1 MMLRTRMLVAFGVV
15 VVIPL
20 ALLALGLRL
29 EMTNR
34 LTEEYQVRVDTVV
47 AVIKEDLQR
56 ESADI
61 SARLLSLKSALVT
74 DNRFR
79 LAAVAELE
87 SERNYLL
94 DYAGSAMR
102 LTGLSMM
109 QIEDADGRI
118 VSSGH
123 FRNEYGR
130 VEAGLTA
137 KLAKTLKDAPNGVAL
152 LTTRSPEREFLSLV
166 RSESLQIGGRTF
178 TLIGGVAVDEAFLA
192 RLARDRAIA
201 VSLFYPGGGFS
212 SAPEQTSAPAH
223 EAADAAVGTLEVPLI
238 RMTKIGG
245 ESPLEVVTAR
255 LQVTQSRTPLRE
267 LQRSVDSWFLG
278 TAVST
283 AIAALLLSVWLSSRI
298 SKPLADLAAKTAV
311 LDLDRLDV
319 RFDGGK
325 DEVGS
330 LSRLLGD
337 LASRLRTSTARVRDA
352 ERRATVGDLARQINH
367 DIKNGLIPLRNVIR
381 HLEQVEKEEPGSLPS
396 VFAERRPTV
405 DSSIAYLETLATSY
419 QRLSPSPVRRECDVN
434 GLVGEVVR
442 AEQGRDRVTFT
453 MELAPDLPTVNGDPI
468 ALRRILENLT
478 VNAVESL
485 ESKPGRVSVSTE
497 TLERDGERRVRITV
511 ADTGRGMSKEETGR
525 IFTDFYTTKE
535 GGTGLGLSIV
545 RRLVM
550 DLGGAIAV
558 ESEPGKGTRFIV
570 DIPSHSLERK

>member
-47 AVIKEDLQR
+47 EVIKEDLQR

-212 SAPEQTSAPAH
+212 SAPEQTSAPAQ

-238 RMTKIGG
+238 RMIG
-245 ESPLEVVTAR
+245 AR
-255 LQVTQSRTPLRE
+255 VAT
-267 LQRSVDSWFLG
+267 RSGDGPTSGNSVPDAAAG
-278 TAVST
+278 
-283 AIAALLLSVWLSSRI
+283 IAAQRGFLVSG
-298 SKPLADLAAKTAV
+298 
-311 LDLDRLDV
+311 DR
-319 RFDGGK
+319 R
-325 DEVGS
+325 EHWN
-330 LSRLLGD
+330 
-337 LASRLRTSTARVRDA
+337 
-352 ERRATVGDLARQINH
+352 RRASA
-367 DIKNGLIPLRNVIR
+367 
-381 HLEQVEKEEPGSLPS
+381 
-396 VFAERRPTV
+396 
-405 DSSIAYLETLATSY
+405 
-419 QRLSPSPVRRECDVN
+419 
-434 GLVGEVVR
+434 
-442 AEQGRDRVTFT
+442 
-453 MELAPDLPTVNGDPI
+453 
-468 ALRRILENLT
+468 
-478 VNAVESL
+478 
-485 ESKPGRVSVSTE
+485 
-497 TLERDGERRVRITV
+497 
-511 ADTGRGMSKEETGR
+511 
-525 IFTDFYTTKE
+525 
-535 GGTGLGLSIV
+535 
-545 RRLVM
+545 
-550 DLGGAIAV
+550 
-558 ESEPGKGTRFIV
+558 
-570 DIPSHSLERK
+570 

>member
-61 SARLLSLKSALVT
+61 SARLLSLKSALLT

-212 SAPEQTSAPAH
+212 SATEQTSAPSQ

-238 RMTKIGG
+238 KIGA
-245 ESPLEVVTAR
+245 ESPLEVATAR

-283 AIAALLLSVWLSSRI
+283 GIAALLLSVWLSSRI

-352 ERRATVGDLARQINH
+352 ERRATIGDLARQINH

-434 GLVGEVVR
+434 GLVEEVVS

-453 MELAPDLPTVNGDPI
+453 MHLAPNLPTVDGDPI
-468 ALRRILENLT
+468 ALRRILENLA

-485 ESKPGRVSVSTE
+485 ESKPGHVSVSTE
-497 TLERDGERRVRITV
+497 TVERDGERRVRITV

-558 ESEPGKGTRFIV
+558 ESEPRKGTRIIV